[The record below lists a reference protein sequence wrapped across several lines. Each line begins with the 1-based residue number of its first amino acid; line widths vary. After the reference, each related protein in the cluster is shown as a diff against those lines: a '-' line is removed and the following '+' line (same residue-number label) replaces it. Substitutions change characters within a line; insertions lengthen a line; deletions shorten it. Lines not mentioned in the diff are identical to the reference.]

1 MRKLLFFY
9 ASWCGP
15 CKVYDREII
24 DPLEDLVGAEHIERI
39 DAWKEPHRAEK
50 YHVERL
56 PTVVLLDG
64 GMVHMN
70 RTGAIDVEE
79 VAGWL
84 KGGNDEVQ
92 KETGYN

>member
-24 DPLEDLVGAEHIERI
+24 ARLEDLVGVDRIERI
-39 DAWKEPHRAEK
+39 DAWKEPNRAEK
-50 YHVERL
+50 YHVDRL

-64 GMVHMN
+64 ETVHMN
-70 RTGAIDVEE
+70 RTGAIDIDK
-79 VAGWL
+79 VAEWL
-84 KGGNDEVQ
+84 KGA
-92 KETGYN
+92 

>member
-1 MRKLLFFY
+1 MRKLLFFH

-24 DPLEDLVGAEHIERI
+24 NPLEEMVGADHIERI

-56 PTVVLLDG
+56 PTAVLLNDDA
-64 GMVHMN
+64 VHMS
-70 RTGAIDVEE
+70 RTGAIDINK
-79 VAGWL
+79 VAKWL
-84 KGGNDEVQ
+84 RGE
-92 KETGYN
+92 

>member
-24 DPLEDLVGAEHIERI
+24 VPLEDLVGSDRIERI

-64 GMVHMN
+64 DAVYMN
-70 RTGAIDVEE
+70 RTGAIDIDK
-79 VAGWL
+79 VAEWL